1 MSRFVAFGAETRACK
16 RDGIMRRMGW
26 EEDGEVSPRALFR
39 DKLDEQKHCGAA
51 DLLCDVFAQIL
62 VFQ

>member
-1 MSRFVAFGAETRACK
+1 MSRFVAFGAEARACE
-16 RDGIMRRMGW
+16 RDGNKRRLGW

-39 DKLDEQKHCGAA
+39 DNLDEYCGAA
-51 DLLCDVFAQIL
+51 DFCDVFAQMS

>member
-1 MSRFVAFGAETRACK
+1 MSRFVASGAEARACE
-16 RDGIMRRMGW
+16 RDGNMRRMGW

-51 DLLCDVFAQIL
+51 DFV
-62 VFQ
+62 